1 MTLCISWY
9 SDEINAFEDAQEAQA
24 LKPKTNGAKN
34 KNKNVSITSL
44 NGSKTTPPIHLPK
57 ETGRFDTNSSS
68 EITQKFRS
76 L

>member
-9 SDEINAFEDAQEAQA
+9 SDEINAFEDVQEAQA
-24 LKPKTNGAKN
+24 PKTNGTKN
-34 KNKNVSITSL
+34 KNKNDSITSL
-44 NGSKTTPPIHLPK
+44 NSSKTTPPIHLSK
-57 ETGRFDTNSSS
+57 ETGRFDTNSIS

>member
-44 NGSKTTPPIHLPK
+44 NSSKTTPPIHLSK

-68 EITQKFRS
+68 EIIQKFRS

>member
-24 LKPKTNGAKN
+24 PKTNGAKN

-44 NGSKTTPPIHLPK
+44 NSSKTTPPIHLSK